1 MAQSST
7 KLIPLSTHQPPL
19 IRQSH
24 SRLSDALN
32 LLQNGRADQ
41 SLDLL
46 LEATLNLALHL
57 EQTSSGT
64 TQRQAA
70 RVVQQLQPCRRPT
83 ARSLSFRT
91 GPFGTGHVGH
101 GAQQQG

>member
-1 MAQSST
+1 MAPSST
-7 KLIPLSTHQPPL
+7 KLIPLPIHQPPL
-19 IRQSH
+19 VRQSY

-57 EQTSSGT
+57 EQTGNGM
-64 TQRQAA
+64 TQQQAA
-70 RVVQQLQPCRRPT
+70 RVVQQLQPCRRSS

-91 GPFGTGHVGH
+91 GALGTEHIGH